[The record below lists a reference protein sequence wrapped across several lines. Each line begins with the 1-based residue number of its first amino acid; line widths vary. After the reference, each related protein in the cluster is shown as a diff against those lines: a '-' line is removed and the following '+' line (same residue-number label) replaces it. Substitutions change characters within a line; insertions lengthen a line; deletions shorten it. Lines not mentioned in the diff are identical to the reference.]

1 MSTGIHLTSW
11 IPVRERVDDPVLVLD
26 LGLGLLERARVDVA
40 CALVEGRGDAGGDA
54 GSPVAVEER
63 PDRVVG

>member
-1 MSTGIHLTSW
+1 MSTAIHLTSW

-54 GSPVAVEER
+54 GSAR
-63 PDRVVG
+63 